1 MLVLVFVVITA
12 VAGWLLYP
20 VYVVYVVL
28 LYLFV
33 FWLLAI
39 VGDDVVEYVCIYLG
53 GS

>member
-1 MLVLVFVVITA
+1 MLVVVLVVIKA

-20 VYVVYVVL
+20 VYVVL
-28 LYLFV
+28 LYLLV

-39 VGDDVVEYVCIYLG
+39 VGDDDVEYVCIYLG